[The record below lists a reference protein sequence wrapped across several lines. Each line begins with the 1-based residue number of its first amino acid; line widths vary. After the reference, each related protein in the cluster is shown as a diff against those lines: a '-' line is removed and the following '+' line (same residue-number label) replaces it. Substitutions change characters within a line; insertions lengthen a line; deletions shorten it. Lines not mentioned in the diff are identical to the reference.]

1 MVFRFLCRMNTT
13 DRVRDNVQNER
24 ATTRV
29 GAKPMTTESIRV
41 LLVDDHAVVRA
52 GYGRLLK
59 LADDIEVA
67 GEADSGER
75 AYNACRDTPVDVIVM
90 DMSLPGMSGI
100 EATKRILARHPEVRV
115 LVFSVHEE
123 PIFVRRALAAG
134 ATGYISKRAVSDV
147 LVDAVRA
154 VARGERYI
162 DTDLADKQNTPAN
175 PLASLSSREFE
186 IFRLLASGA
195 NVNTIADELFLSPK
209 TVANHTTKLRNKL
222 GANGTADLTRLA
234 IRAGVVSL

>member
-1 MVFRFLCRMNTT
+1 M
-13 DRVRDNVQNER
+13 
-24 ATTRV
+24 
-29 GAKPMTTESIRV
+29 ESRPIKV
-41 LLVDDHAVVRA
+41 LLVDDHSVVRA

-75 AYNACRDTPVDVIVM
+75 AYAACRQTDFDVIVM
-90 DMSLPGMSGI
+90 DLSLPGMSGI
-100 EATKRILARHPEVRV
+100 EATKRILSRYPGVRI

-123 PIFVRRALAAG
+123 AIFVRRALAAG

-154 VARGERYI
+154 VASGQHYVDEQLGDYGQ
-162 DTDLADKQNTPAN
+162 TTATN

-195 NVNTIADELFLSPK
+195 NVNRIADELFLSPK
-209 TVANHTTKLRNKL
+209 TVANHTTRLRNKL
-222 GANGTADLTRLA
+222 GASGTADLTRLA
-234 IRAGVVSL
+234 IRTGVVSL